1 MALSDEFLDDL
12 RRRADI
18 ESTVSSYVS
27 LKRKGKIL
35 TGLCPFHNEK
45 TPSFTVYPET
55 QSYYCFGCGNGGD
68 VITFIRNIENLD
80 YMEAVKFLAD
90 RHGVSMPQDGY
101 DSGLSKKRTEM
112 YGANREA
119 ARFFHAKLY
128 SPEGRQGLE
137 YFYSRGLTDDTIRR
151 FGLGYAPDSW
161 HDLENYLVSKGYS
174 QQLLYDAN
182 ILRSTVKNGK
192 RYYYDAFKNR
202 AMFPVIDLRGNVIAF
217 SGRRI
222 HDADSDRKYVN
233 TSDTLVYKKGSNLF
247 ALNFAKKSKSDS
259 IILCEGNL
267 DVISLHQAGFTNAVA
282 GLGTALT
289 EEQAHLLSHYAG
301 EIFICYDSDEA
312 GQKATRKAINILGK
326 TTLKVRIIHM
336 TGGKDPDEIIQKF
349 GAEGFKRCLDSA
361 ANDVE
366 FSLLSERS
374 KYDISSPAG
383 RSDYLKAAAAVLAS
397 LNSPVEL
404 DIYISRLSEEFSVN
418 KDAVAAQVKIERE
431 KRAKKQKNEFYREVR
446 DSVINQG
453 DKINKVNTQR
463 AKALRAAKAEE
474 ILIASFMSDPE
485 LYRKLESKLTPE
497 LFVTDFN
504 RRVFSAISERIKDG
518 RPVGLSFFASEFTPE
533 EISVIA
539 RIETVSTDIS
549 NSVRECEDCIN
560 VLKKE
565 KNRHIDVKPSEMSDE
580 DFMKLFK

>member
-80 YMEAVKFLAD
+80 YMEAVKLLAD

-137 YFYSRGLTDDTIRR
+137 YFYSRGLTDDTIRH
-151 FGLGYAPDSW
+151 FGLGYAPDSK
-161 HDLENYLVSKGYS
+161 DELIEYLISKGYS

-182 ILRSTVKNGK
+182 ILRLSE
-192 RYYYDAFKNR
+192 RYDKKIYYNAFRKR
-202 AMFPVIDLRGNVIAF
+202 AMFPIIDLRGNVIAF

-518 RPVGLSFFASEFTPE
+518 RPVGLSFLASEFTPE

>member
-80 YMEAVKFLAD
+80 YMEAVKLLAD

-222 HDADSDRKYVN
+222 HDTDSDRKYVN

-446 DSVINQG
+446 DSVINHG

-518 RPVGLSFFASEFTPE
+518 RPVGLSFFSSEFTPE

>member
-80 YMEAVKFLAD
+80 YMEAVKLLAD

-174 QQLLYDAN
+174 QQLLYEAN

-404 DIYISRLSEEFSVN
+404 DLYISRLSEEFSVN

-474 ILIASFMSDPE
+474 ILIASFMSAPE

-518 RPVGLSFFASEFTPE
+518 RPVGLSFFSSEFTPE

>member
-80 YMEAVKFLAD
+80 YMEAVKLLAD
-90 RHGVSMPQDGY
+90 RYGVSMPQDGY

-137 YFYSRGLTDDTIRR
+137 YFYSRGLTDDTIRH
-151 FGLGYAPDSW
+151 FGLGYAPDSK
-161 HDLENYLVSKGYS
+161 DELIEYLISKGYS

-182 ILRSTVKNGK
+182 ILRLSE
-192 RYYYDAFKNR
+192 RYDKKIYYNAFRKR
-202 AMFPVIDLRGNVIAF
+202 AMFPIIDLRGNVIAF

-361 ANDVE
+361 SNDVE

-463 AKALRAAKAEE
+463 TKALRAAKAEE

-518 RPVGLSFFASEFTPE
+518 RPVGLSFFSSEFTPE

>member
-80 YMEAVKFLAD
+80 YMEAVKLLAD

>member
-80 YMEAVKFLAD
+80 YMEAVKLLAD

-137 YFYSRGLTDDTIRR
+137 YFYSRGLTDDTIRH
-151 FGLGYAPDSW
+151 FGLGYAPDSK
-161 HDLENYLVSKGYS
+161 DELIEYLISKGYS

-182 ILRSTVKNGK
+182 ILRLSE
-192 RYYYDAFKNR
+192 RYDKKIYYNAFRKR
-202 AMFPVIDLRGNVIAF
+202 AMFPIIDLRGNVIAF

-374 KYDISSPAG
+374 KYDISFPAG

-463 AKALRAAKAEE
+463 TKALRAAKAEE

-518 RPVGLSFFASEFTPE
+518 RPVGLSFLAPEFTPE

>member
-80 YMEAVKFLAD
+80 YMEAVKLLAD

-137 YFYSRGLTDDTIRR
+137 YFYSRGLTDDTIRH
-151 FGLGYAPDSW
+151 FGLGYAPDSK
-161 HDLENYLVSKGYS
+161 DELIEYLISKGYS

-182 ILRSTVKNGK
+182 ILRLSE
-192 RYYYDAFKNR
+192 RYDKKIYYNAFRKR
-202 AMFPVIDLRGNVIAF
+202 AMFPIIDLRGNVIAF

-453 DKINKVNTQR
+453 DRINKVNTQR

-518 RPVGLSFFASEFTPE
+518 RPVGLSFLASEFTPE

>member
-80 YMEAVKFLAD
+80 YMEAVKLLAD

-174 QQLLYDAN
+174 QQLLYEAN

-312 GQKATRKAINILGK
+312 GQKATRKAINILSK

-518 RPVGLSFFASEFTPE
+518 RPVGLSFFSSEFTPE

>member
-80 YMEAVKFLAD
+80 YMEAVKLLAD

-174 QQLLYDAN
+174 QQLLYEAN

-222 HDADSDRKYVN
+222 HDSDSDRKYVN

-518 RPVGLSFFASEFTPE
+518 RPVGLSFFSSEFTPE

>member
-80 YMEAVKFLAD
+80 YMEAVKLLAD

-174 QQLLYDAN
+174 QQLLYEAN

-504 RRVFSAISERIKDG
+504 RRVFSAISERIKDE
-518 RPVGLSFFASEFTPE
+518 RPVGLSFLASEFTPE

>member
-80 YMEAVKFLAD
+80 YMEAVKLLAD
-90 RHGVSMPQDGY
+90 RHGVSMPHDGY

-174 QQLLYDAN
+174 QQLLYEAN

-418 KDAVAAQVKIERE
+418 KDAVAAQVKIERA

-463 AKALRAAKAEE
+463 TKALRAAKAEE

-518 RPVGLSFFASEFTPE
+518 RPVGLSFFSSEFTPE

>member
-80 YMEAVKFLAD
+80 YMEAVKLLAD

-137 YFYSRGLTDDTIRR
+137 YFYSRGLTDDTIRH
-151 FGLGYAPDSW
+151 FGLGYAPDSK
-161 HDLENYLVSKGYS
+161 DELIEYLISKGYS

-182 ILRSTVKNGK
+182 ILRLSE
-192 RYYYDAFKNR
+192 RYDKKIYYNAFRKR
-202 AMFPVIDLRGNVIAF
+202 AMFPIIDLRGNVIAF

-446 DSVINQG
+446 DSVINHG

>member
-80 YMEAVKFLAD
+80 YMEAVKLLAD

-128 SPEGRQGLE
+128 SPEGRHGLE
-137 YFYSRGLTDDTIRR
+137 YFYSRGLTDDTIRH

-418 KDAVAAQVKIERE
+418 KDAVTAQVKIERE

-463 AKALRAAKAEE
+463 SKALRAAKAEE

-580 DFMKLFK
+580 DFIKLFK

>member
-80 YMEAVKFLAD
+80 YMEAVKLLAD

-202 AMFPVIDLRGNVIAF
+202 AMFPIIDLRGNVIAF

>member
-80 YMEAVKFLAD
+80 YMEAVKLLAD

-137 YFYSRGLTDDTIRR
+137 YFYSRGLTDDTIRH
-151 FGLGYAPDSW
+151 FGLGYAPDSK
-161 HDLENYLVSKGYS
+161 DELIEYLISKGYS

-182 ILRSTVKNGK
+182 ILRLSE
-192 RYYYDAFKNR
+192 RYDKKIYYNAFRKR

-518 RPVGLSFFASEFTPE
+518 RPVGLSFLASEFTPE

>member
-80 YMEAVKFLAD
+80 YMEAVKLLAD

-119 ARFFHAKLY
+119 ARSFHAKLY

-137 YFYSRGLTDDTIRR
+137 YFYSRGLTDDTIRH
-151 FGLGYAPDSW
+151 FGLGYAPDSK
-161 HDLENYLVSKGYS
+161 DELIEYLISKGYS

-182 ILRSTVKNGK
+182 ILRLSE
-192 RYYYDAFKNR
+192 RYDKKIYYNAFRKR
-202 AMFPVIDLRGNVIAF
+202 AMFPIIDLRGNVIAF

-349 GAEGFKRCLDSA
+349 GAEGFKRCLDSV

-463 AKALRAAKAEE
+463 AKALLAAKAEE

-549 NSVRECEDCIN
+549 NSVRECEACIT

>member
-80 YMEAVKFLAD
+80 YMEAVKLLAD

-137 YFYSRGLTDDTIRR
+137 YFYSRGLTDDTIRH
-151 FGLGYAPDSW
+151 FGLGYAPDSK
-161 HDLENYLVSKGYS
+161 DELIEYLISKGYS

-182 ILRSTVKNGK
+182 ILRLSE
-192 RYYYDAFKNR
+192 RYDKKIYYNAFRKR
-202 AMFPVIDLRGNVIAF
+202 AMFPIIDLRGNVIAF

-361 ANDVE
+361 SNDVE

-463 AKALRAAKAEE
+463 TKALRAAKAEE

-518 RPVGLSFFASEFTPE
+518 RPVGLSFLASEFTPE

>member
-80 YMEAVKFLAD
+80 YMEAVKLLAD

-137 YFYSRGLTDDTIRR
+137 YFYSRGLTDDTIRH
-151 FGLGYAPDSW
+151 FGLGYAPDSK
-161 HDLENYLVSKGYS
+161 DELIEYLISKGYS

-182 ILRSTVKNGK
+182 ILRLSE
-192 RYYYDAFKNR
+192 RYDKKIYYNAFRKR
-202 AMFPVIDLRGNVIAF
+202 AMFPIIDLRGNVIAF

-446 DSVINQG
+446 DSVINHG

-518 RPVGLSFFASEFTPE
+518 RPVGLSFFSSEFTPE

>member
-1 MALSDEFLDDL
+1 MDLSDEFLDDL

-68 VITFIRNIENLD
+68 GITFIRNIENLD
-80 YMEAVKFLAD
+80 YMEAVKLLAD

-137 YFYSRGLTDDTIRR
+137 YFYSRGLTDDTIRH
-151 FGLGYAPDSW
+151 FGLGYAPDSK
-161 HDLENYLVSKGYS
+161 DELIEYLISKGYS

-182 ILRSTVKNGK
+182 ILRLSE
-192 RYYYDAFKNR
+192 RYDKKIYYNAFRKR
-202 AMFPVIDLRGNVIAF
+202 AMFPIIDLRGNVIAF

-336 TGGKDPDEIIQKF
+336 AGGKDPDEIIQKF

-418 KDAVAAQVKIERE
+418 KDAVAAQVKIERA

-463 AKALRAAKAEE
+463 SKALRAAKAEE

>member
-80 YMEAVKFLAD
+80 YMEAVKLLAD

-137 YFYSRGLTDDTIRR
+137 YFYSRGLTDDTIRH
-151 FGLGYAPDSW
+151 FGLGYAPDSK
-161 HDLENYLVSKGYS
+161 DELIEYLISKGYS

-182 ILRSTVKNGK
+182 ILRLSE
-192 RYYYDAFKNR
+192 RYDKKIYYNAFRKR
-202 AMFPVIDLRGNVIAF
+202 AMFPIIDLRGNVIAF

-518 RPVGLSFFASEFTPE
+518 RPVGLSFFSSEFTPE

>member
-80 YMEAVKFLAD
+80 YMEAVKLLAD

-174 QQLLYDAN
+174 QQLLYEAN

-431 KRAKKQKNEFYREVR
+431 KRIKKQKNEFYREVR

-549 NSVRECEDCIN
+549 ISVRECEDCIN

>member
-27 LKRKGKIL
+27 LKRKGKTL

-80 YMEAVKFLAD
+80 YMEAVKLLAD

-128 SPEGRQGLE
+128 SPEGREGLE

-222 HDADSDRKYVN
+222 HDTDSDRKYVN

-349 GAEGFKRCLDSA
+349 GAEGFRRCLDSA

-418 KDAVAAQVKIERE
+418 KDAVAAQVKIERA

-463 AKALRAAKAEE
+463 TKALRAAKAEE

-504 RRVFSAISERIKDG
+504 RRVFSAVSERIKDG

-580 DFMKLFK
+580 DFMNLFK

>member
-80 YMEAVKFLAD
+80 YMEAVKLLAD

-137 YFYSRGLTDDTIRR
+137 YFYSRGLTDDTIRH
-151 FGLGYAPDSW
+151 FGLGYAPDSK
-161 HDLENYLVSKGYS
+161 DELIEYLISKGYS

-182 ILRSTVKNGK
+182 ILRLSE
-192 RYYYDAFKNR
+192 RYNKKIYYNAFRKR

-518 RPVGLSFFASEFTPE
+518 RPVGLSFFSSEFTPE

>member
-80 YMEAVKFLAD
+80 YMEAVKLLAD

-137 YFYSRGLTDDTIRR
+137 YFYSRGLTDDTIRH
-151 FGLGYAPDSW
+151 FGLGYAPDSK
-161 HDLENYLVSKGYS
+161 DELIEYLISKGYS

-182 ILRSTVKNGK
+182 ILRLSE
-192 RYYYDAFKNR
+192 RYDKKIYYNAFRKR
-202 AMFPVIDLRGNVIAF
+202 AMFPIIDLRGNVIAF

-361 ANDVE
+361 SNDVE

-463 AKALRAAKAEE
+463 TKALRAAKAEE

-518 RPVGLSFFASEFTPE
+518 RPVGLSFFSSEFTPE

>member
-80 YMEAVKFLAD
+80 YMEAVKLLAD

-151 FGLGYAPDSW
+151 FGLGFAPDSW

-182 ILRSTVKNGK
+182 ILRSTVKNEK

-202 AMFPVIDLRGNVIAF
+202 VMFPVIDLRGNVIAF

-463 AKALRAAKAEE
+463 SKALRAAKAEE

>member
-80 YMEAVKFLAD
+80 YMEAVKLLAD

-174 QQLLYDAN
+174 QQLLYEAN

-446 DSVINQG
+446 DSVINHG

-518 RPVGLSFFASEFTPE
+518 RPVGLSFLAPEFTPE

>member
-80 YMEAVKFLAD
+80 YMEAVKLLAD

-137 YFYSRGLTDDTIRR
+137 YFYSRGLTDDTIRH
-151 FGLGYAPDSW
+151 FGLGYAPDSK
-161 HDLENYLVSKGYS
+161 DELIEYLISKGYS

-182 ILRSTVKNGK
+182 ILRLSE
-192 RYYYDAFKNR
+192 RYDKKIYYNAFRKR
-202 AMFPVIDLRGNVIAF
+202 AMFPIIDLRGNVIAF

-504 RRVFSAISERIKDG
+504 RRVFSAISERVKDG
-518 RPVGLSFFASEFTPE
+518 RPVGLSFLASEFTPE

>member
-80 YMEAVKFLAD
+80 YMEAVKLLAD

-137 YFYSRGLTDDTIRR
+137 YFYSRGLTDDTIRH
-151 FGLGYAPDSW
+151 FGLGYAPDSK
-161 HDLENYLVSKGYS
+161 DELIEYLISKGYS
-174 QQLLYDAN
+174 QQLLYEAN
-182 ILRSTVKNGK
+182 ILRLSE
-192 RYYYDAFKNR
+192 RYDKKIYYNAFRKR
-202 AMFPVIDLRGNVIAF
+202 AMFPIIDLRGNVIAF

-336 TGGKDPDEIIQKF
+336 AGGKDPDEIIQKF

-518 RPVGLSFFASEFTPE
+518 RPVGLSFFSSEFTPE

>member
-80 YMEAVKFLAD
+80 YMEAVKLLAD

-137 YFYSRGLTDDTIRR
+137 YFYSRGLTDDTIRH
-151 FGLGYAPDSW
+151 FGLGYAPDSK
-161 HDLENYLVSKGYS
+161 DELIEYLISKGYS

-182 ILRSTVKNGK
+182 ILRLSE
-192 RYYYDAFKNR
+192 RYNKKIYYNAFRKR
-202 AMFPVIDLRGNVIAF
+202 AMFPIIDLRGNVIAF

-463 AKALRAAKAEE
+463 SKALRAAKAEE

-485 LYRKLESKLTPE
+485 LYRNLESKLTPE

>member
-80 YMEAVKFLAD
+80 YMEAVKLLAD

-174 QQLLYDAN
+174 QQLLYEAN

>member
-80 YMEAVKFLAD
+80 YMEAVKLLAD

-128 SPEGRQGLE
+128 SLEGRQGLE

-174 QQLLYDAN
+174 QQLLYEAN

>member
-80 YMEAVKFLAD
+80 YMEAVKLLAD

-137 YFYSRGLTDDTIRR
+137 YFYSRGLTDDTIRH
-151 FGLGYAPDSW
+151 FGLGYAPDSG

-289 EEQAHLLSHYAG
+289 EEQAHLLSRYAG

-463 AKALRAAKAEE
+463 SKALRAAKAEE

-518 RPVGLSFFASEFTPE
+518 RPVGLSFFSSEFTPE

>member
-80 YMEAVKFLAD
+80 YMEAVKLLAD

-137 YFYSRGLTDDTIRR
+137 YFYSRGLTDDTIRH
-151 FGLGYAPDSW
+151 FGLGYAPDSK
-161 HDLENYLVSKGYS
+161 DELIEYLISKGYS

-182 ILRSTVKNGK
+182 ILRLSE
-192 RYYYDAFKNR
+192 RYDKKIYYNAFRKR
-202 AMFPVIDLRGNVIAF
+202 AMFPIIDLRGNVIAF

>member
-80 YMEAVKFLAD
+80 YMEAVKLLAD

-137 YFYSRGLTDDTIRR
+137 YFYSRGLTDDTIRH
-151 FGLGYAPDSW
+151 FGLGYAPDSK
-161 HDLENYLVSKGYS
+161 DELIEYLISKGYS

-182 ILRSTVKNGK
+182 ILRLSE
-192 RYYYDAFKNR
+192 RYDKKIYYNAFRKR
-202 AMFPVIDLRGNVIAF
+202 AMFPIIDLRGNVIAF

-418 KDAVAAQVKIERE
+418 KDAVAAQVKIERV

-518 RPVGLSFFASEFTPE
+518 RPVGLSFLASEFTPE

>member
-80 YMEAVKFLAD
+80 YMEAVKLLAD

-137 YFYSRGLTDDTIRR
+137 YFYSRGLTDDTIRH
-151 FGLGYAPDSW
+151 FGLGYAPDSK
-161 HDLENYLVSKGYS
+161 DELIEYLISKGYS

-182 ILRSTVKNGK
+182 ILRLSE
-192 RYYYDAFKNR
+192 RYDKKIYYNAFRKR
-202 AMFPVIDLRGNVIAF
+202 AMFPIIDLRGNVIAF

-463 AKALRAAKAEE
+463 SKALRAAKAEE

-504 RRVFSAISERIKDG
+504 RRVFSAISERIKDE
-518 RPVGLSFFASEFTPE
+518 RPVGLSFLASEFTPE

>member
-80 YMEAVKFLAD
+80 YMEAVKLLAD

-137 YFYSRGLTDDTIRR
+137 YFYSRGLTDDTIRH

-349 GAEGFKRCLDSA
+349 GAEGFKRCL
-361 ANDVE
+361 
-366 FSLLSERS
+366 
-374 KYDISSPAG
+374 
-383 RSDYLKAAAAVLAS
+383 
-397 LNSPVEL
+397 
-404 DIYISRLSEEFSVN
+404 
-418 KDAVAAQVKIERE
+418 
-431 KRAKKQKNEFYREVR
+431 
-446 DSVINQG
+446 
-453 DKINKVNTQR
+453 
-463 AKALRAAKAEE
+463 RAAKAEE

-518 RPVGLSFFASEFTPE
+518 RPVGLSFFSSEFTPE

>member
-80 YMEAVKFLAD
+80 YMEAVKLLAD

-137 YFYSRGLTDDTIRR
+137 YFYSRGLTDDTIRH
-151 FGLGYAPDSW
+151 FGLGYAPDSK
-161 HDLENYLVSKGYS
+161 DELMEYLISKGYS

-182 ILRSTVKNGK
+182 ILRLSE
-192 RYYYDAFKNR
+192 RYDKKIYYNAFRKR
-202 AMFPVIDLRGNVIAF
+202 AMFPIIDLRGNVIAF

-361 ANDVE
+361 SNDVE

-463 AKALRAAKAEE
+463 TKALRAAKAEE

-518 RPVGLSFFASEFTPE
+518 RPVGLSFFSSEFTPE